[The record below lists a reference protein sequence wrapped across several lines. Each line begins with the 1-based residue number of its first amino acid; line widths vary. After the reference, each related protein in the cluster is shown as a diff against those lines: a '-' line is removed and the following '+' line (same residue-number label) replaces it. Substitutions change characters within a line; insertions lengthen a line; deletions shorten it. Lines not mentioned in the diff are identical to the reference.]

1 MNIIPKLNLNR
12 NPKDIPSGSLV
23 AAKNM
28 MVDDTGSYFTNEYG
42 FKVSFECPNKGEYI
56 CGVIPTNKEL
66 VIFTYCNT
74 DQISRIYRYAD
85 RIYKECNL
93 GWNYSGGK
101 ITGSYTYNYKGELI
115 IAVGE
120 YDATDANGNS
130 IQVPYKCWN
139 LDNCINTNHNQ
150 EEFIGQIDADYE
162 LISGNLVC
170 GVYTFFVRFLVNNYD
185 YTKWFQ
191 ITSDIFIIDV
201 SKTDTIQHTYLYKYE
216 KKTTNSN
223 PIYINSNNLSNKGIR
238 INCSNFDNTFS
249 KYQIGYIIKR
259 NEEVLGRIL
268 NTYNSNVSTIDLIT
282 NSFIEE
288 ESIDNFLKNPNQLYN
303 VKNIINYNNRIYLSN
318 YEEYKNEKITTDVTV
333 SVIHGTDTGNDEENV
348 DNFRS
353 LIPFQY
359 YNIFI
364 HFIRK
369 DHSYTDGFHV
379 ATIVTDRFDGNRN
392 LFGFTNKSSL
402 QSGFIGYFFSY
413 EDVEY
418 NSNQVSKYPNNTK
431 NEYIT
436 NTDYLFDIDNIIGN
450 YIDNDKT
457 KIINIKTK
465 VQSPLKYLEV
475 YNSITERFFLT
486 TDVSGQYKRENKTLY
501 RLTKNYYN
509 TPNYGSSYNY
519 IPNFVSK
526 SIIIAYYSKFIA
538 DKTEEIITDKFP
550 IISPVASSI
559 LLTTG
564 AEVYY
569 TIGITDVYM
578 YSKYYYKS
586 YNIKQKLS
594 EGSIN
599 LTDKDG
605 KAIGVY
611 YNKVLSPDKLHDYI
625 EVKSAYTSKPS
636 KSFTNYNDSY
646 INKFDKTIRRSNVI
660 SDESLVNGFRIF
672 EPDEYK
678 IIKENKGNI
687 TNIVGVGLYL
697 LVHTQYSLFVFDR
710 SPKLTQS
717 SQLQIPD
724 AFDIDYQEVLPSNEG
739 FGGLWDKE
747 EAIISKNGYIWYDK
761 VNKYIFKYE
770 NGKASVLS
778 SDINNFIKDLDIDT
792 IRFGEDLMTNRLLI
806 CIYIT
811 SNNISYTL
819 TLSYN
824 FNTNTF
830 ISMHDYS
837 FTNCYRTYN
846 DAYFFD
852 SNKDKCRLYQ
862 FDKESNKYY
871 NLVTIK
877 SLYYPIL

>member
-42 FKVSFECPNKGEYI
+42 FKVSFECPNEGEYI

-66 VIFTYCNT
+66 VIFTYCNI
-74 DQISRIYRYAD
+74 DKFSRIYRYAD
-85 RIYKECNL
+85 RIYKQCNL
-93 GWNYSGGK
+93 GWHYSGGK

-115 IAVGE
+115 ISVGE
-120 YDATDANGNS
+120 YDAKDFYGKS

-139 LDNCINTNHNQ
+139 LDNCINVEHNQ
-150 EEFIGQIDADYE
+150 EEFIGKIDADYE

-170 GVYTFFVRFLVNNYD
+170 GVYTFFVRFLVSDYD

-201 SKTDTIQHTYLYKYE
+201 TKTDTIQHTYLYKYE

-268 NTYNSNVSTIDLIT
+268 NTYNSNVSIINLIS

-318 YEEYKNEKITTDVTV
+318 YEEYKNEKITTDVSV
-333 SVIHGTDTGNDEENV
+333 SAVGDTDTGNDEENV

-379 ATIVTDRFDGNRN
+379 GTIVTDRFDGDRN
-392 LFGFTNKSSL
+392 VFSFTNKSL
-402 QSGFIGYFFSY
+402 QSEFIGYFFSY

-418 NSNQVSKYPNNTK
+418 NSNQVSKYPNNTR

-450 YIDNDKT
+450 YINNDKT
-457 KIINIKTK
+457 KIINIKSK

-486 TDVSGQYKRENKTLY
+486 TDVSGQYKHENKTLY

-509 TPNYGSSYNY
+509 TTNGRSYNY

-526 SIIIAYYSKFIA
+526 SIIVAYYSKFIA
-538 DKTEEIITDKFP
+538 DKTEETITNKFP
-550 IISPVASSI
+550 IISPVASSV

-569 TIGITDVYM
+569 TIGITSAYM

-586 YNIKQKLS
+586 YNIKQNLS

-678 IIKENKGNI
+678 IIKENKGDI

-871 NLVTIK
+871 NLVTTK